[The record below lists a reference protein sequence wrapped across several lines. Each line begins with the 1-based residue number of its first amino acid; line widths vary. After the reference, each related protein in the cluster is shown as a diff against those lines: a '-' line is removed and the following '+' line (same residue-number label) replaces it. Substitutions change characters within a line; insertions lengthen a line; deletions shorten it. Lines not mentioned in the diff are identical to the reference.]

1 MGRRDDRRSDTGG
14 GLMKR
19 LAIAALSALAL
30 VACSPEPVDS
40 VAEAQIEMIDDQF
53 RGMMLLDICAE
64 FRELASFLPDDAA
77 LDTGVELMNDVLDVA
92 LRPAA
97 EAHLRQVLASCLVD

>member
-1 MGRRDDRRSDTGG
+1 
-14 GLMKR
+14 MKR
-19 LAIAALSALAL
+19 LTIAALSAVTLA
-30 VACSPEPVDS
+30 ACSSEPVDS
-40 VAEAQIEMIDDQF
+40 VAQAQIELIDEQF

-92 LRPAA
+92 LRPSA
-97 EAHLRQVLASCLVD
+97 EAHLREVLASCLLD